1 MTNEEEFIN
10 YDNEIE
16 EDDDEFDD
24 EEEEEILVYVDF
36 EGISESNIFCDEKLQ
51 LDMIGLDMEHPIMQI
66 NGKHYEG
73 TYEDDVGTSLFFEKD
88 PNPPVGDPVF
98 DKPINIK
105 YFGKVDKILKM
116 KRIFVKP
123 RLEVLGDSEHSSC
136 IPNIKTL
143 KDFGI
148 PPSYQDKA
156 LKLWTEKRN
165 ERLNAMDE
173 YLEKQKQREE
183 KRQQGIEP
191 DSESDDDNPFAI
203 FKVENTN
210 DPLIDA
216 NTSSINETNNEIN
229 LTNDSGNDNDNQ
241 QFTVIDPGPS
251 TSKDSIPWVN
261 PKTESNSDQNNE
273 SINHI
278 NHGHIEIVPIRVCP
292 KRLPKKVKCTKSGEV
307 VTEDEVQKI
316 LNRDPDDVVIDSLLA
331 NKGTSDVTIDDN
343 DNADDNEDELNS
355 TELSDKPEVIMEDR
369 KTVKEKKREAKMKE
383 ITDRLKKK
391 AADEKI
397 YSNT

>member
-1 MTNEEEFIN
+1 
-10 YDNEIE
+10 
-16 EDDDEFDD
+16 
-24 EEEEEILVYVDF
+24 
-36 EGISESNIFCDEKLQ
+36 
-51 LDMIGLDMEHPIMQI
+51 
-66 NGKHYEG
+66 
-73 TYEDDVGTSLFFEKD
+73 
-88 PNPPVGDPVF
+88 
-98 DKPINIK
+98 
-105 YFGKVDKILKM
+105 
-116 KRIFVKP
+116 
-123 RLEVLGDSEHSSC
+123 
-136 IPNIKTL
+136 
-143 KDFGI
+143 
-148 PPSYQDKA
+148 
-156 LKLWTEKRN
+156 
-165 ERLNAMDE
+165 MDE